1 MAKTI
6 WIALVLSLATLAAQ
20 AQTPAPNVSLIP
32 NSDMELDADGD
43 QWPDG
48 WPKLKA
54 NGSWVAED
62 GNHFIRLTSPAP
74 GTMVMLYREV
84 AIPAGTK
91 ALSLSWRQRVTGL
104 QVGEQPWFDAR
115 IMMEFMNA
123 AREKVS
129 PGPNVPYARKDTAG
143 WEVKSL
149 QIDVPEGA
157 TILKFMPS
165 LFNVA
170 AGTFDLD
177 VVVLETAAPAP
188 AQ

>member
-1 MAKTI
+1 MTKTT
-6 WIALVLSLATLAAQ
+6 WIALVLSVATLAAQ
-20 AQTPAPNVSLIP
+20 AQAPAPNGSLVA
-32 NSDMELDADGD
+32 NSSMEADADAD

-48 WPKLKA
+48 WPRLKA
-54 NGSWVAED
+54 NGSWVEEE
-62 GNHFIRLTSPAP
+62 GNHFIRLTSPAA

-91 ALSLSWRQRVTGL
+91 ALSLSWRQRTTGL
-104 QVGEQPWFDAR
+104 KVGTQPWFDAR

-123 AREKVS
+123 AREKVV
-129 PGPNVPYARKDTAG
+129 PGPKAPYTRKDTVG
-143 WEVKSL
+143 WEAKVV

-157 TILKFMPS
+157 TALKFMPS

-170 AGTFDLD
+170 SGTFDLD
-177 VVVLETAAPAP
+177 DVVLAVAAPAP